1 MAGAT
6 ARGPAVHLEAGH
18 PETDPPDTVAPAAV
32 APAAVAPAAVAPERA
47 AGPARLRALV
57 VDDEAP
63 AREELTWLLGHDVN
77 VGSVRSAGSA
87 PEALRALELEP
98 VDVVFCD
105 IRMPGLDGL
114 DLARVLARFAQR
126 PHVVFVTAYDEH
138 AIDAFDLRATDYVL
152 KPVRAE
158 RLAEAVRR
166 VVHAVAMSA
175 QLPGQLPGQLPAQ
188 VPGRV
193 PADGAAEI
201 TAVADTAV
209 ADTADETIAVEL
221 GGVIRFVQRS
231 QVRYVEAHGDYAR
244 LHTATSSHLVRVPL
258 TTLEERWA
266 SAGFVRIHRS
276 TLVALPHVDEIRID
290 GGRCS
295 VRLGDR
301 VLQVSRR
308 HTKYLRDRLVR
319 AASLAR

>member
-1 MAGAT
+1 
-6 ARGPAVHLEAGH
+6 VS
-18 PETDPPDTVAPAAV
+18 
-32 APAAVAPAAVAPERA
+32 
-47 AGPARLRALV
+47 LRALV

-63 AREELTWLLGHDVN
+63 AREELTWLLGRDPN
-77 VGSVRSAGSA
+77 VGSVRSTGSA

-105 IRMPGLDGL
+105 VKMPGLDGL

-126 PHVVFVTAYDEH
+126 PHVVFVTAYDAH
-138 AIDAFDLRATDYVL
+138 AIHAFDLRATDYVL

-166 VVHAVAMSA
+166 VVHDLQVSRSNSA
-175 QLPGQLPGQLPAQ
+175 GPSADIRARLPAS
-188 VPGRV
+188 G
-193 PADGAAEI
+193 PAEALDGNTAAG
-201 TAVADTAV
+201 TAALDR
-209 ADTADETIAVEL
+209 TADETIAVEL
-221 GGVIRFVQRS
+221 GGVTRFVQRS
-231 QVRYVEAHGDYAR
+231 QVLYVEAHGDYAR
-244 LHTATSSHLVRVPL
+244 LHTETSSHLVRVPL

-276 TLVALPHVDEIRID
+276 TLVALRHVDEIRVD

-308 HTKYLRDRLVR
+308 HTKDLRDRLVR
-319 AASLAR
+319 AASLARRAAQ